1 MPAQHSSRRNTA
13 GFTLIEVMV
22 SIAVF
27 MLIMGSVMA
36 CWRCVVNGKIVAE
49 NAAAAAQRARVGI
62 RTVEDALT
70 TAELSIPNLQYYAF
84 LTDTTGKF
92 ASLSLAAR
100 LPSDF
105 PRQRVVWR

>member
-1 MPAQHSSRRNTA
+1 MPVKYSNPRNYTA
-13 GFTLIEVMV
+13 FTLIEVMV

-27 MLIMGSVMA
+27 MLVMGSVMA

-49 NAAAAAQRARVGI
+49 NAAAAAQRARIGI
-62 RTVEDALT
+62 RTIETALT
-70 TAELSIPNLQYYAF
+70 TAEISKNNLQYYLF

-100 LPSDF
+100 LP
-105 PRQRVVWR
+105 